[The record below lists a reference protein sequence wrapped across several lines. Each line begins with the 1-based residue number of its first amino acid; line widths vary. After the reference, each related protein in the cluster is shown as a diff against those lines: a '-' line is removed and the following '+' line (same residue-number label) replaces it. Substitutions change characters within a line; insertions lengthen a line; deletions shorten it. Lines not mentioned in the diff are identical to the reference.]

1 MAVTPKTIASW
12 GLLGPD
18 PEIVEG
24 MDITLTDSGLLE
36 VTLIDSNLLEVT
48 LEADKITVEI
58 GEG

>member
-36 VTLIDSNLLEVT
+36 VTLIASDLLEVT
-48 LEADKITVEI
+48 MEADEITVEI
-58 GEG
+58 DEG

>member
-1 MAVTPKTIASW
+1 MAVTPKTIVSW

-58 GEG
+58 DEG

>member
-24 MDITLTDSGLLE
+24 MDITLTDLGLLE
-36 VTLIDSNLLEVT
+36 VTLIDANLLEVT
-48 LEADKITVEI
+48 LDADSITVEI
-58 GEG
+58 DDE